1 MIILNIDKLLK
12 RKGKSKTWLCD
23 QMDISH
29 YNLNQVIKGKTKS
42 ISFKYIQRFCKYLDC
57 SVDELMTI
65 IDDEEESDE

>member
-29 YNLNQVIKGKTKS
+29 YNLNQVIKGKIKS